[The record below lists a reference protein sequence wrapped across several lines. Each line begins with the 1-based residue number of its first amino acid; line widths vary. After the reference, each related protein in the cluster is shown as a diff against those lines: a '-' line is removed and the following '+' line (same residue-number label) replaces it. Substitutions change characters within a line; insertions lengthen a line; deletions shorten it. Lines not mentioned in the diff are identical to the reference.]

1 MDSMRHPVLISG
13 LALVCLC
20 CLSLPSAATS
30 TTAANADGESAKTT
44 APTTTSLFP
53 PNAPTAL
60 KATRL
65 SATQVKL
72 EWNHDHKD
80 VTDFYIYRAKGTEPW
95 NKNWG
100 DTTNPDKF
108 LPITVNASQT
118 NYTDENA
125 DADFPY
131 RYVVKATNT
140 PQDWQH
146 LSDPSNEV
154 AEYSAKVTLLAGV
167 AKTPLPQNH
176 PMPTGVVHLT
186 NQSGKPDDT
195 MNSPF
200 DTYVPWG
207 DPANGEQE
215 RWEKSRIVT
224 RKMGA
229 AYTLDVSVQTDGKFV
244 TNDSNGNPLYDIGY
258 LFGNASAGPPS
269 LNEAS
274 PVSHVETNSSHATLE
289 AHGQFSLLL
298 GKLEPAPATQLGYD
312 AASNP
317 RWLALPENGSSQVH
331 FTVVPGGGSRT
342 KSFSFGEPSTV
353 TPTETP
359 LADKMLTLQIGNE
372 GSKEKVLTAS
382 VSEAGEVARLNV
394 DVRMHRN
401 LAVAMI
407 VLTQDYSHRRGV
419 IPDSIPPTKAPT
431 ASALQTHLNNVFTP
445 QTNISVTVTRYEV
458 SADYDVGTT
467 VPNGW
472 YDWNNSAEE
481 AVLKNII
488 AQYSGFDKYVF
499 YLHEIGNFP
508 VAGQSSKNRI
518 NGIAKRVGG
527 DFCVIHDFTGTPLE
541 TGAHELGHLLG
552 LNHVYD
558 NDPENHPGYLPHDNF
573 SDRIMAGGYPG
584 RKRLLHGEWKVM
596 YEHLFNLQQP

>member
-1 MDSMRHPVLISG
+1 M
-13 LALVCLC
+13 
-20 CLSLPSAATS
+20 PSAATS

-44 APTTTSLFP
+44 APTTSPFP
-53 PNAPTAL
+53 PNAPTLL

-72 EWNHDHKD
+72 EWHHDHKD

-118 NYTDENA
+118 NYTDEHA

-140 PQDWQH
+140 PKDWQH

-154 AEYSAKVTLLAGV
+154 AEYSAKVTQLAGV
-167 AKTPLPQNH
+167 TRSGFPQMH
-176 PMPTGVVHLT
+176 PVPAGVVRLT
-186 NQSGKPDDT
+186 PETGKPDDSL
-195 MNSPF
+195 NGPF
-200 DTYVPWG
+200 DTYVPFG
-207 DPANGEQE
+207 DPANGVQAG
-215 RWEKSRIVT
+215 WEKTLAVA
-224 RKMGA
+224 RKMGKT
-229 AYTLDVSVQTDGKFV
+229 YTLDVSVQTDGKFV
-244 TNDSNGNPLYDIGY
+244 RNDSDGNPIYDIGD
-258 LFGNASAGPPS
+258 LFGNALTGPPS
-269 LNEAS
+269 LNEAN
-274 PVSHVETNSSHATLE
+274 PVSHVETNGSHATLE

-317 RWLALPENGSSQVH
+317 PWLALPENGSSQVH
-331 FTVVPGGGSRT
+331 FTVVPGGGTRT

-372 GSKEKVLTAS
+372 GSKEKELNAS
-382 VSEAGEVARLNV
+382 VSGAGEVASLKV
-394 DVRMHRN
+394 DVRAHRN

-407 VLTQDYSHRRGV
+407 ALTQDYSHRRGV

-431 ASALQTHLNNVFTP
+431 AAALQTHLNNVFTP
-445 QTNISVTVTRYEV
+445 QTNISVTVTRYDI

-467 VPNGW
+467 VPNGY

-481 AVLKNII
+481 VVLTNII
-488 AQYSGFDKYVF
+488 AQHSGFDKYVF
-499 YLHEIGNFP
+499 FLHEIGNFP
-508 VAGQSSKNRI
+508 VAGQSSKGRI
-518 NGIAKRVGG
+518 NGIAKKVGG
-527 DFCVIHDFTGTPLE
+527 NFCVVHDFTGTPLE
-541 TGAHELGHLLG
+541 TAAHELGHTLG
-552 LNHVYD
+552 LNLVYE
-558 NDPENHPGYLPHDNF
+558 NDPENHPGYLPQDSF
-573 SDRIMAGGYPG
+573 SERIMAAGYPN
-584 RKRLLHGEWKVM
+584 RKRLIHGEWKVM
-596 YEHLFNLQQP
+596 YEHLIKLQQP